1 MQSKVT
7 VMADNLEVEESIPMQ
22 GGDEQK
28 KREGKNPGHA
38 RSQTISAVVCSG
50 AKTNYATRRK

>member
-1 MQSKVT
+1 
-7 VMADNLEVEESIPMQ
+7 MADNLEVEESIPIE
-22 GGDEQK
+22 GGGEQK